1 MTTSVDALFRQNPSH
16 HPIGQFLKEDELGKI
31 QKDLF
36 YLMEENK
43 KLTSLIQQYQ
53 NPPPTPLPTP
63 MPTPISTPQPTY
75 STYSP
80 TPAYTP
86 SPSPLPSPSFY
97 YSPSGQ
103 PVTIP
108 EHSKTITIVIDTNKM
123 IYLLLFIILVIMI
136 LKK

>member
-1 MTTSVDALFRQNPSH
+1 MTTSVDALFRQNPSQ

-43 KLTSLIQQYQ
+43 KLTSLIHQYQ
-53 NPPPTPLPTP
+53 NPPPTP
-63 MPTPISTPQPTY
+63 MPTPIATPIATPLPTY

-80 TPAYTP
+80 TPAMP
-86 SPSPLPSPSFY
+86 SPSIY